1 MLTNRVLRVLI
12 FVAVLVMGVMMTGRI
27 SAQTEAPPIVV
38 TTTPAGDVTP
48 APADATPAPAVTPA
62 PDVLD
67 PQVGLLIGLLET
79 FLNES
84 NRDVLALA
92 PQWLLIGLIIGLVI
106 GYVVTRLTPSKK
118 DDEAYNNLF
127 FKGIN
132 LLAGLFQAALYAT
145 PPAAPAAPPSDP
157 NASVTTTTE
166 TKSQTVSIPV
176 AEDPTIGGERP
187 SGWKDW
193 TPPQR

>member
-48 APADATPAPAVTPA
+48 APADATPA

-118 DDEAYNNLF
+118 DDAAYDNLF

-145 PPAAPAAPPSDP
+145 PPAPPAPPTDP